1 LNKFYLLN
9 FDSNNFDTSIF
20 SNNFDTSIFSNNFD
34 TSIFSNNF
42 DTNNIIIQD
51 NKSFYYSL
59 TTINSFI
66 LSIYA
71 FYIFYYLFLSNTK
84 NIYSLTLA
92 FIYSKYSLN
101 VFLNDNITLLE
112 YEYSRAIM
120 WVFATPLMLKLYC
133 NTNQL
138 KLKDINFLYHYIPCF
153 TYIIVFPFKNNLKLY
168 YTYFGLSCILIF
180 LFIKKLM
187 SMANLK
193 FTKIFISIWIMF
205 IVLHLVELTKI
216 MDRYKLNIL
225 YLTADMIGKV
235 VTNYIIHDNIEQKY
249 TIKNNIDLQCIN
261 FIKYLLNKIDKYK
274 KNNKK
279 QSQECINLIKYTT
292 DKLNIF
298 IPEKKDH
305 LQIELL
311 KKILPFGFEKEYI
324 VNVNANANANANANY
339 SNKSFKN
346 ICVLFTDI
354 VSYTELAQK
363 YEDKIIFELLNNVY
377 IKFDNIIKK
386 YYHLQKIETIGDA
399 YMVVGDIFRDIDNYK
414 TVVKEIILLAIDLIQ
429 EIKSIETP
437 DNIPLSIRVGINIG
451 PIVAGILGNEIPR
464 LCIVGNTVN
473 IASRLQTTTEKNT
486 IQISNDIYEIAK
498 KIYFDKNIEYT
509 FKKDVFLKN
518 IGSIN
523 TYIIN
528 MDNE

>member
-1 LNKFYLLN
+1 MIFIFSYLFLYCNIDSILNKFYLLN
-9 FDSNNFDTSIF
+9 FDT
-20 SNNFDTSIFSNNFD
+20 
-34 TSIFSNNF
+34 NNF

-59 TTINSFI
+59 TTINTFI
-66 LSIYA
+66 LSVYA

-101 VFLNDNITLLE
+101 IFLNDNTTLLE

-120 WVFATPLMLKLYC
+120 WVFAIPLMLKLYC

-168 YTYFGLSCILIF
+168 YTYFGLSCILNF
-180 LFIKKLM
+180 LFIKKLI

-298 IPEKKDH
+298 IPEKKDQ

-324 VNVNANANANANANY
+324 AANANANVNVNY

-354 VSYTELAQK
+354 VSYTELANK
-363 YEDKIIFELLNNVY
+363 YEDEVIFNLLNNVY

-386 YYHLQKIETIGDA
+386 YSHLQKIETIGDA

-473 IASRLQTTTEKNT
+473 IAARLQTNTEKNT

>member
-1 LNKFYLLN
+1 LNKFYLSKLDISF
-9 FDSNNFDTSIF
+9 FDV
-20 SNNFDTSIFSNNFD
+20 
-34 TSIFSNNF
+34 
-42 DTNNIIIQD
+42 NNIIIKD
-51 NKSFYYSL
+51 NKEFYYSL
-59 TTINSFI
+59 ATINFFV

-71 FYIFYYLFLSNTK
+71 FYIFYYLFLSKTE

-92 FIYSKYSLN
+92 FIYSKYTLN
-101 VFLNDNITLLE
+101 IFLNDNITLLE
-112 YEYSRAIM
+112 YEYSRSIM
-120 WVFATPLMLKLYC
+120 WVFSTPLMLKLYC

-138 KLKDINFLYHYIPCF
+138 QLKDINFLYHYIPCF
-153 TYIIVFPFKNNLKLY
+153 IYMIIFPFKNNLKLY
-168 YTYFGLSCILIF
+168 YTYFGLSCIFIF
-180 LFIKKLM
+180 LFMKKLISM
-187 SMANLK
+187 SNLK
-193 FTKIFISIWIMF
+193 FTKIFICIWIMF
-205 IVLHLVELTKI
+205 IILHLVELTKI

-261 FIKYLLNKIDKYK
+261 FIKYLLNKVETYK
-274 KNNKK
+274 TNNTK
-279 QSQECINLIKYTT
+279 QSVECINLTKYIIN
-292 DKLNIF
+292 KLNIF
-298 IPEKKDH
+298 IPEKKEY

-311 KKILPFGFEKEYI
+311 KKILPLGFEKEYI
-324 VNVNANANANANANY
+324 DNANENLNY

-363 YEDKIIFELLNNVY
+363 YEDKIIFELLNNIY

-399 YMVVGDIFRDIDNYK
+399 YMVVGDIFRDNDNN
-414 TVVKEIILLAIDLIQ
+414 TIAVKEIILLALDLIR

-437 DNIPLSIRVGINIG
+437 DNIPLSIRIGINIG

-473 IASRLQTTTEKNT
+473 TASRLQTTAEENT
-486 IQISNDIYEIAK
+486 IQISNSIYDIAK
-498 KIYFDKNIEYT
+498 NIHFDKNIVYIL
-509 FKKDVFLKN
+509 KKDVFLKN
-518 IGSIN
+518 IGSID

-528 MDNE
+528 QQNE

>member
-1 LNKFYLLN
+1 MIFIFSYLFLYCNIDSILNKFYL
-9 FDSNNFDTSIF
+9 SKYYTNNF
-20 SNNFDTSIFSNNFD
+20 SNNFDTS
-34 TSIFSNNF
+34 
-42 DTNNIIIQD
+42 NIIIQD

-66 LSIYA
+66 LSVYA
-71 FYIFYYLFLSNTK
+71 FYIFYYLFLSKTK
-84 NIYSLTLA
+84 NINSLTLA

-101 VFLNDNITLLE
+101 IFLNDNTTLLE

-133 NTNQL
+133 NINQL
-138 KLKDINFLYHYIPCF
+138 KLQDINFLYHYIPCF
-153 TYIIVFPFKNNLKLY
+153 IYIIIFPFKNSLKLY
-168 YTYFGLSCILIF
+168 YTYFGISCILIF
-180 LFIKKLM
+180 FFMKKLI

-205 IVLHLVELTKI
+205 IVLHLIELTKI

-261 FIKYLLNKIDKYK
+261 FIKYLLNKVETYK
-274 KNNKK
+274 KNNTK
-279 QSQECINLIKYTT
+279 QSVEYINLTKYIIN
-292 DKLNIF
+292 KLNIF
-298 IPEKKDH
+298 IPEKKDQ

-324 VNVNANANANANANY
+324 VANANANANANY

-354 VSYTELAQK
+354 VSYTELANK
-363 YEDKIIFELLNNVY
+363 YEDEVIFNLLNNVY

-386 YYHLQKIETIGDA
+386 YSHLQKIETIGDA
-399 YMVVGDIFRDIDNYK
+399 YMVVGDIFTDNDNYQ
-414 TVVKEIILLAIDLIQ
+414 TVVKEIMLLSFDLMK

-437 DNIPLSIRVGINIG
+437 DNIPLSIRIGINIG
-451 PIVAGILGNEIPR
+451 SVIAGILGSEIPR
-464 LCIVGNTVN
+464 LCVVGNTVN
-473 IASRLQTTTEKNT
+473 IAARLQTNTEKNT

-528 MDNE
+528 MDHE

>member
-1 LNKFYLLN
+1 MIFIFSYLFLYCNIDSILNKFYLLN
-9 FDSNNFDTSIF
+9 FDT
-20 SNNFDTSIFSNNFD
+20 
-34 TSIFSNNF
+34 NNF

-59 TTINSFI
+59 TTINTFI
-66 LSIYA
+66 LSVYA

-101 VFLNDNITLLE
+101 IFLNDNTTLLE

-168 YTYFGLSCILIF
+168 YTYFGLSCILNF
-180 LFIKKLM
+180 LFIKKLI

-261 FIKYLLNKIDKYK
+261 FIKYLLNKIYKYK

-298 IPEKKDH
+298 IPEKKDQ

-324 VNVNANANANANANY
+324 AANANANVNVNY

-354 VSYTELAQK
+354 VSYTELANK
-363 YEDKIIFELLNNVY
+363 YEDEVIFNLLNNVY

-386 YYHLQKIETIGDA
+386 YSHLQKIETIGDA

-473 IASRLQTTTEKNT
+473 IAARLQTNTEKNT

>member
-1 LNKFYLLN
+1 MIFIFSYLFLYCNIDSILNKFYLSKYYTNN
-9 FDSNNFDTSIF
+9 FDSNNFDS
-20 SNNFDTSIFSNNFD
+20 
-34 TSIFSNNF
+34 
-42 DTNNIIIQD
+42 NNIIIQD
-51 NKSFYYSL
+51 NKLFYYSL

-66 LSIYA
+66 LSVYA
-71 FYIFYYLFLSNTK
+71 FYIFYYLFLSKTK
-84 NIYSLTLA
+84 NINSLTLA

-101 VFLNDNITLLE
+101 IFLNDNTTLLE

-153 TYIIVFPFKNNLKLY
+153 IYIIVFPFKNNLKLY
-168 YTYFGLSCILIF
+168 YTYFGISCILIF
-180 LFIKKLM
+180 LFMKKLI
-187 SMANLK
+187 SIINLK
-193 FTKIFISIWIMF
+193 FTKIFICIWTMF
-205 IVLHLVELTKI
+205 IILHFIEITKI

-225 YLTADMIGKV
+225 YLTADMIGKIV
-235 VTNYIIHDNIEQKY
+235 INYVIHDNIEQKY
-249 TIKNNIDLQCIN
+249 TIKNNIDLQSIN
-261 FIKYLLNKIDKYK
+261 FITYVLNKIDKYQ

-279 QSQECINLIKYTT
+279 QSQECINLIKYTI

-298 IPEKKDH
+298 IPEKKDQ

-324 VNVNANANANANANY
+324 ANANSNANANANANANY

-354 VSYTELAQK
+354 VSYTELANK
-363 YEDKIIFELLNNVY
+363 YEDEVIFNLLNNVY

-386 YYHLQKIETIGDA
+386 YSHLQKIETIGDA
-399 YMVVGDIFRDIDNYK
+399 YMVVGDIFRDNDNYQ
-414 TVVKEIILLAIDLIQ
+414 TVVKEIMLLSFDLMK

-437 DNIPLSIRVGINIG
+437 DNIPLSIRIGINIG
-451 PIVAGILGNEIPR
+451 SVIVGILGNEVPR
-464 LCIVGNTVN
+464 LCVVGNTVN
-473 IASRLQTTTEKNT
+473 IAARLQTTTEKNT
-486 IQISNDIYEIAK
+486 IQISDDMYEIAK
-498 KIYFDKNIEYT
+498 KIYFDTNIEYT

-528 MDNE
+528 MDNK